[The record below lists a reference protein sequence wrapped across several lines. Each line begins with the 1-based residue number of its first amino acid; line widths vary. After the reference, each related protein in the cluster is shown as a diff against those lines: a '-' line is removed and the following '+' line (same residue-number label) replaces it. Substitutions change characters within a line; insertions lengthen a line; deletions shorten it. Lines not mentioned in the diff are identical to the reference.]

1 MASHIVYQM
10 INGIEYARLA
20 TSIRVGEKVDSKAKT
35 LGRVLDKEKGIFR
48 SKERGVFTYN
58 HVTGEYGIPPASF
71 SDKTLRKDHK
81 EKLILDFGDAF
92 FLHSYI
98 RKSGLI
104 PAIEAIGYGNNDTL
118 NAIIMYY
125 VLCLTANCH
134 AEAWYEGS
142 YARMLYPEANITGQ
156 RISEMLC
163 SIGDEWSYRE
173 FFKEYAKLLKKRH
186 EGADILIDSTGLPN
200 SIHFPL
206 TAVSNHNGEISN
218 EVRLIYAVQQG
229 TNLPLYFRYCP
240 GNVIDVSTLCT
251 TINEIKAYNI
261 DIKFAILDAGYLSD
275 DNINELYD
283 GGISFVSRVKEN
295 TRIYKDAIKNIL
307 PSIEKK
313 ENRVTYNGRY
323 AFIEKSECIVGNGHK
338 AYLYLGLDIS
348 MKNHES
354 VKLMERATHNRMKT
368 DEVFEAM
375 ERQGVFALIS
385 SRPIARDKILPTYYT
400 RAQIE
405 QVFDLCK
412 NNTNM
417 LPLRVHTEETFRGH
431 LLIAFVAS
439 VIAKKLQE
447 ELKDTSLNPASAFQ
461 LLRNQKC
468 KVFADRI
475 IPQEAVKK
483 VNDLYKKFGMK
494 SPKTIARK
502 PNPV

>member
-1 MASHIVYQM
+1 
-10 INGIEYARLA
+10 
-20 TSIRVGEKVDSKAKT
+20 
-35 LGRVLDKEKGIFR
+35 
-48 SKERGVFTYN
+48 
-58 HVTGEYGIPPASF
+58 
-71 SDKTLRKDHK
+71 
-81 EKLILDFGDAF
+81 
-92 FLHSYI
+92 
-98 RKSGLI
+98 
-104 PAIEAIGYGNNDTL
+104 
-118 NAIIMYY
+118 
-125 VLCLTANCH
+125 
-134 AEAWYEGS
+134 
-142 YARMLYPEANITGQ
+142 
-156 RISEMLC
+156 
-163 SIGDEWSYRE
+163 
-173 FFKEYAKLLKKRH
+173 
-186 EGADILIDSTGLPN
+186 
-200 SIHFPL
+200 
-206 TAVSNHNGEISN
+206 
-218 EVRLIYAVQQG
+218 
-229 TNLPLYFRYCP
+229 
-240 GNVIDVSTLCT
+240 
-251 TINEIKAYNI
+251 
-261 DIKFAILDAGYLSD
+261 
-275 DNINELYD
+275 
-283 GGISFVSRVKEN
+283 
-295 TRIYKDAIKNIL
+295 
-307 PSIEKK
+307 
-313 ENRVTYNGRY
+313 
-323 AFIEKSECIVGNGHK
+323 
-338 AYLYLGLDIS
+338 

-447 ELKDTSLNPASAFQ
+447 ALKDTSLNPASAFQ